1 MEKHKEQLTRFSTE
15 ALDILEEMF
24 LSLPTEEI
32 LPMIQSVKKERE
44 EKRKTNWNAFYKVED
59 MVLDWD
65 VLQTLK
71 KNNINTLLELMETDL
86 HSIKGITEHG
96 IEQLEWAILFFDM
109 TALQNLP
116 ENASQMDVAKTIIK
130 QSKETDKV
138 MAKNM
143 VKDTK
148 ENKNLTK

>member
-32 LPMIQSVKKERE
+32 LSMIQTVKKERE

-71 KNNINTLLELMETDL
+71 RNNINTLLDLMETDL
-86 HSIKGITEHG
+86 HSIDGITESG

-116 ENASQMDVAKTIIK
+116 ENATQMDVAKTIVK
-130 QSKETDKV
+130 QSQETDKI
-138 MAKNM
+138 MAK
-143 VKDTK
+143 KYGERYQGK
-148 ENKNLTK
+148 

>member
-71 KNNINTLLELMETDL
+71 KNNINTLLELMETDW

-130 QSKETDKV
+130 QSKEADKV
-138 MAKNM
+138 MAK
-143 VKDTK
+143 KYGERYQGK
-148 ENKNLTK
+148 

>member
-32 LPMIQSVKKERE
+32 LPMIQSVRKERE

-65 VLQTLK
+65 VLQTVK

-138 MAKNM
+138 MAK
-143 VKDTK
+143 KYGERYQGK
-148 ENKNLTK
+148 

>member
-1 MEKHKEQLTRFSTE
+1 MEKHKEQLTRFSSE

-32 LPMIQSVKKERE
+32 LPMIQTVKKERE

-65 VLQTLK
+65 VLQTSK
-71 KNNINTLLELMETDL
+71 KNNINTLLDLMETDL
-86 HSIKGITEHG
+86 HSIKGITESG

-116 ENASQMDVAKTIIK
+116 ENATQMDVAKTIVK
-130 QSKETDKV
+130 QSQETDKI
-138 MAKNM
+138 MAK
-143 VKDTK
+143 KYGERYQGK
-148 ENKNLTK
+148 

>member
-116 ENASQMDVAKTIIK
+116 ENASQKDVAKTIIK

-138 MAKNM
+138 MAK
-143 VKDTK
+143 KYGERYQGK
-148 ENKNLTK
+148 

>member
-130 QSKETDKV
+130 QSKEADKV
-138 MAKNM
+138 MAK
-143 VKDTK
+143 KYGERYQGK
-148 ENKNLTK
+148 

>member
-71 KNNINTLLELMETDL
+71 KNNINTLLELMEIDL

-138 MAKNM
+138 MAK
-143 VKDTK
+143 KYGERYQGK
-148 ENKNLTK
+148 

>member
-1 MEKHKEQLTRFSTE
+1 MEKHKEQLTRFSSE

-32 LPMIQSVKKERE
+32 LPMIQTVKKERE

-71 KNNINTLLELMETDL
+71 KNNINTLLDLMETDL
-86 HSIKGITEHG
+86 HSIKGITESG

-116 ENASQMDVAKTIIK
+116 ENTTQMDVAKAIVK
-130 QSKETDKV
+130 QSQETDKI
-138 MAKNM
+138 MSK
-143 VKDTK
+143 KYGERYQGK
-148 ENKNLTK
+148 

>member
-71 KNNINTLLELMETDL
+71 KNYFNTLLELMETDL

-96 IEQLEWAILFFDM
+96 IEQFEWAILFFDM

-138 MAKNM
+138 MAK
-143 VKDTK
+143 KYGERYQGK
-148 ENKNLTK
+148 

>member
-1 MEKHKEQLTRFSTE
+1 MEKHKEQLTRFSSE

-130 QSKETDKV
+130 QSKEADKV
-138 MAKNM
+138 MAK
-143 VKDTK
+143 KYGERYQGK
-148 ENKNLTK
+148 

>member
-1 MEKHKEQLTRFSTE
+1 MEKQKEQLTRFSTE

-24 LSLPTEEI
+24 LSLPTEEL

-138 MAKNM
+138 MAK
-143 VKDTK
+143 KYGERYQGK
-148 ENKNLTK
+148 